1 MCFLSHCGVSWGIQ
15 LASGCLRRGLEMGG
29 ISIIPWIEA
38 DQVKVATRDA
48 IIGEYSR
55 LVIRG
60 CYNGKTR

>member
-1 MCFLSHCGVSWGIQ
+1 
-15 LASGCLRRGLEMGG
+15 MGG
-29 ISIIPWIEA
+29 TSIIPWIEA

-60 CYNGKTR
+60 CYNGKTSEEQSLTTYA